1 MCAVLQNTMSVV
13 KRKFVKRLNNDWEV
27 YVSAKY
33 PDKYFYFNLRTGVT
47 TWEPPDP
54 AEDVQIKQEE
64 ESGYSPTDPEC
75 RTLRVGCMSTN
86 SDTKSPDNP
95 HEQRT
100 ITMTNERCAPI
111 SGAKVVPTSLN
122 TGRFVKEEPT
132 YPELTIDET
141 VCGSHETSDNSSCS
155 NNRLNISRNNINYEQ
170 GKSQVQ
176 GTGRVKLKR
185 RWVESEDSSA
195 SCDQVNAKK
204 QTGVSRSSGLNTG
217 QISHKFTA
225 SGSTQAAE
233 SGMQSNFTEKARK
246 TGSVAGIA
254 EQRLVR
260 LRKVLEKQKT
270 LSPRKNSNISA
281 TSLPE
286 KRSPRAT
293 KPSVTDREASSPTS
307 SNTVKQGEKFLLTQ
321 GNARAANTVP
331 DRKVISP
338 TDSITTK
345 RSEQFSPPQ
354 GSHISGN
361 IVSDGSRV
369 SSTQNISTKQ
379 YKQFSPQKGSRRKK
393 NVAANRLK
401 VLQDQL
407 KKDQKTL
414 QGNQNKNVQP
424 KQPICVVVHDSHRT
438 NDEAEFLKA
447 EEQMLM
453 DVQELREEI
462 HKAGGVN
469 PEEIEEMICEIIP
482 SSFPD
487 TKSNLYIVSDTNVLV
502 SNCQSIDKLCNTNV
516 EGIGCPVFIIPWMVL
531 HELDILKDRRDVTK
545 SKMTAVRAQKAITFL
560 HKCFSTKHPRVIGQT
575 VSDAGPDALSGLCNP
590 DNSILQCCL
599 QQMGLGRKVLL
610 LSDDKN
616 LQNKCMVN
624 GIDAVGKSDLKNY
637 LEKLSKQ
644 NKNKPEA
651 AKTLTSNPGESSF
664 EESDVK
670 VNILV
675 TNLMHCAKEVLSKII
690 VQEMGSAYGDKWIDV
705 ICVKPPFS
713 LSDIFT
719 CLMQHWMAVFG
730 LVMSKNSLATVK
742 ELKKLCESP
751 HEKNQGCRISIEDVK
766 NIAIRFARLTSEF
779 VKPLYSKLIK
789 EAQLYL
795 ENLISDCENPF
806 SRSELKNS
814 VTFSEPSPDWVVSKH
829 LVVVEN
835 IRKICIALVELCQQL
850 RMVIAHDQSLVQAR
864 LQVVLS
870 EDDLKTWVSYF
881 YGPVS
886 NLYLIM
892 ESVAGAKEAQAMRSP
907 EMVPVMDHMFKDFSE
922 LYRLISSGQQVEFTI
937 EDMFSFFEDSET
949 SDIFKEIKEQF
960 HNCGVIMRQAV
971 DHFSEKD
978 LIPFSNNN
986 SANNSIS
993 LDDVEMEEQ
1002 FSDTDKYP

>member
-54 AEDVQIKQEE
+54 DED
-64 ESGYSPTDPEC
+64 
-75 RTLRVGCMSTN
+75 VGCMSTN

-95 HEQRT
+95 HERRT

-141 VCGSHETSDNSSCS
+141 VRGSHETSDNSSSS

-170 GKSQVQ
+170 GKSEVQ

-270 LSPRKNSNISA
+270 LSSRKNSNISA
-281 TSLPE
+281 SSLPE

-293 KPSVTDREASSPTS
+293 KPSVTDREANSPTR
-307 SNTVKQGEKFLLTQ
+307 SNTVKQGEKFLSTQ
-321 GNARAANTVP
+321 GNARATNTVP

-345 RSEQFSPPQ
+345 WREQFSPPQ

-361 IVSDGSRV
+361 IGVSDGSRV
-369 SSTQNISTKQ
+369 SSTQNIGTKQ
-379 YKQFSPQKGSRRKK
+379 FKQFSPEKGSRRKK
-393 NVAANRLK
+393 NIAANRLK

-407 KKDQKTL
+407 KKDRKTL

-599 QQMGLGRKVLL
+599 QQMGLGRKVVL

-651 AKTLTSNPGESSF
+651 AKTLTSNQGESSF

-713 LSDIFT
+713 LNDIFT

-742 ELKKLCESP
+742 ELRKLCESP
-751 HEKNQGCRISIEDVK
+751 REKNQGCRISIEDVK

-795 ENLISDCENPF
+795 ENLISDCENQF
-806 SRSELKNS
+806 SHSELKTS
-814 VTFSEPSPDWVVSKH
+814 VTFSEPSPGWVVSKH

-850 RMVIAHDQSLVQAR
+850 RMVIAQDQSLVQAR

-949 SDIFKEIKEQF
+949 SDILKEIKEQF

-986 SANNSIS
+986 SADNSIS

-1002 FSDTDKYP
+1002 FSDTDKSP